1 MKQTEKTISKSS
13 SLHPKKSN
21 IPTKYTL
28 IDIERVQIQKEI
40 DLIAMMILEREYSSE
55 RERKIERL

>member
-21 IPTKYTL
+21 IPTKYTF